1 MALDLVIFNETPVT
15 ILKVQGADKFLA
27 RLLTSDV
34 TKLAVGGVERSV
46 AMNATGG
53 VLGTPWV
60 ARRATDA
67 YEIILAGDETDALQA
82 WIRQVS
88 VAFEAEVGVEALAG
102 FYFVGKLPIDGIT
115 LQAGHM
121 VESLGIHFI
130 DMGWMCLAI
139 GPEANIKALSE
150 NLIKAGAKKGEQTGW
165 DALRIF
171 AREPAAGLEL
181 DESSSPLETGL
192 EGALNFDDPD
202 RIFIGRALT
211 EARFKAGNYDRMQLV
226 AFDVAFDPALLVEV
240 PYIVINGTQ
249 YPCTSIA
256 RVPEGPFT
264 VALVRLPQEVKIGD
278 RVPVDVKTDPRT
290 HCEAAL
296 VVDKQI

>member
-15 ILKVQGADKFLA
+15 ILKVQGAEKFLA

-67 YEIILAGDETDALQA
+67 YEIILAGDESDALQA

-88 VAFEAEVGVEALAG
+88 VAFEAEVGVETLAG
-102 FYFVGKLPIDGIT
+102 FYFVGKLPIDGIS
-115 LQAGHM
+115 LQPGHL
-121 VESLGIHFI
+121 VESLGIRFI

-150 NLIKAGAKKGEQTGW
+150 NLIKAGAK
-165 DALRIF
+165 
-171 AREPAAGLEL
+171 
-181 DESSSPLETGL
+181 
-192 EGALNFDDPD
+192 
-202 RIFIGRALT
+202 
-211 EARFKAGNYDRMQLV
+211 
-226 AFDVAFDPALLVEV
+226 
-240 PYIVINGTQ
+240 
-249 YPCTSIA
+249 
-256 RVPEGPFT
+256 
-264 VALVRLPQEVKIGD
+264 
-278 RVPVDVKTDPRT
+278 
-290 HCEAAL
+290 
-296 VVDKQI
+296 